1 MYNWSH
7 IDEAAMKK
15 ADPEKYRRWRI
26 VEMLNYGLGG
36 EKLDKKEVMELWPEI
51 KDQVDPY
58 TRRAV
63 EFLLWS
69 KRYSLPTNLS
79 FWNMQRKIRK

>member
-7 IDEAAMKK
+7 IDEAAMKR

-26 VEMLNYGLGG
+26 VEMLNNGLDG

-51 KDQVDPY
+51 KDQLDPW

-63 EFLLWS
+63 DFLLWG
-69 KRYSLPTNLS
+69 KIYSLPNNLP
-79 FWNMQRKIRK
+79 FWNKSRKNQE

>member
-26 VEMLNYGLGG
+26 VEMINHDLVG
-36 EKLDKKEVMELWPEI
+36 EKLDKKEVMKLWPDI
-51 KDQVDPY
+51 KEQIEPY
-58 TRRAV
+58 TRRFI
-63 EFLLWS
+63 EFLLWG
-69 KRYSLPTNLS
+69 KIYSLHIKKPS
-79 FWNMQRKIRK
+79 WHWR